1 MERKRRK
8 INGGTTSK
16 PPYFDLKIFFL
27 VFFSAAKQNSGVI
40 LALPTLV
47 STSTGFSF
55 LFRFMGKESHPIM
68 WLQQMPFNPY
78 TDDYKV
84 TGIHH
89 VALVMW
95 FIAMTKNLRQ
105 LSFH

>member
-1 MERKRRK
+1 MRSSLYRICPVKCDQRKRRK

-27 VFFSAAKQNSGVI
+27 VSFSAAKQNSGVI

-47 STSTGFSF
+47 STSAGFSF

-68 WLQQMPFNPY
+68 WLQQMPLNPS

-84 TGIHH
+84 TGYS
-89 VALVMW
+89 
-95 FIAMTKNLRQ
+95 RCP
-105 LSFH
+105 